1 MLNGGQLLTYMV
13 VKTVLLAYTKK
24 HESDLEKLRMTACKC
39 KQIILAKFFV
49 NELLM
54 KVIVQR
60 LGTN

>member
-1 MLNGGQLLTYMV
+1 MV

-24 HESDLEKLRMTACKC
+24 HESDLEKLRKTARKC
-39 KQIILAKFFV
+39 EEIILAKVFV
-49 NELLM
+49 NVLM